1 MTWNNNK
8 NGMPKLAGLPG
19 LKKLPKEYNDANL
32 NGSLS
37 MPPNPPAMSTDRLA
51 SPAKM
56 AAPKQPTMLGGT
68 DQDPNASPK
77 QRMFRKLAGLIGPKK

>member
-1 MTWNNNK
+1 MSWNK
-8 NGMPKLAGLPG
+8 PPGIPGLPK
-19 LKKLPKEYNDANL
+19 LKKLPEEYSDKNL

-51 SPAKM
+51 SPARL